1 MNPNS
6 SVPDERSA
14 IEALLKRWEQAACA
28 SDLDAVMACYTD
40 DLVAY
45 DAVLQLQFR
54 GAAAYRAHWQ
64 RCMEMCPGGTLFE
77 MAEPAIVADGGTL
90 AFAHYLLR
98 CGGPDEHGELK
109 TSWLRGTVGLR
120 RGADGWRIAHEHI
133 SVPFDMQSGK
143 ALFDLTP

>member
-64 RCMEMCPGGTLFE
+64 RCMEMCPGGTL
-77 MAEPAIVADGGTL
+77 

-120 RGADGWRIAHEHI
+120 RGADGWRIAHEYI